1 MAEVSPSVQQHFTL
15 TRRYFLGLG
24 AAGIAGLNA
33 SAFSAQGDEE
43 PSVSFHR
50 PLRPEL
56 EEAIAKLEYL
66 TREENFRNAGRGTP
80 PPHTLPPEKLREAGL
95 HRDTWQLEVVADS
108 GGEAGEVAA
117 VGQGGAAKIENPLSK
132 ELGTALDFAGL
143 MKLAEKHAVRF
154 MSVMTCTNGRQPFG
168 MGLWEGV
175 PLREVIWLA
184 CPVANVRRVHYYGYH
199 NDDPK
204 QKFQSSLPMDRVLEE
219 PPGGLPVIL
228 AYKLNNEWL
237 TAKRGGPVRM
247 LVPDLYG
254 NKSVKWLQK
263 IILSNNYHI
272 TDTYATWNNDTES
285 HIKTCARFI
294 AVPKTA
300 KAGQPIAITGVAQV
314 GISGLSKVQY
324 CLEAAAGDKGGGKAG
339 RRAQEG
345 RDGPV
350 DAADTAAVEWR
361 DAVIL
366 PPPEHWGG
374 GLPNG
379 KLPDVPL
386 QIDPKTGKPRQWPFP
401 NSIVHWA
408 ALLEGLTAGRY
419 EIACRTIDARGYAQP
434 MPRPYLKSGHNAIE
448 RVPLVVEG

>member
-1 MAEVSPSVQQHFTL
+1 MTEVSHTIQQHILL
-15 TRRYFLGLG
+15 TRRYFMGLG
-24 AAGIAGLNA
+24 AAGMAGLNA
-33 SAFSAQGDEE
+33 SALGGQAGEGQTA
-43 PSVSFHR
+43 PLRR

-80 PPHTLPPEKLREAGL
+80 PPHTLPPEKLREVGL

-108 GGEAGEVAA
+108 GQEAGPAGQ
-117 VGQGGAAKIENPLSK
+117 VGQDGAAKIENPLSK
-132 ELGTALDFAGL
+132 ELGTALDFAAL

-175 PLREVIWLA
+175 PLREVIWLTR
-184 CPVANVRRVHYYGYH
+184 PVANIRRVHYYGYH
-199 NDDPK
+199 NNDPK
-204 QKFQSSLPMDRVLEE
+204 QKFQSSLPMDRVLED

-237 TAKRGGPVRM
+237 TPKRGGPVRM
-247 LVPDLYG
+247 LVPDLYA

-324 CLEAAAGDKGGGKAG
+324 CVEPAGEEKGGEKRGGKSG
-339 RRAQEG
+339 RRGQDG
-345 RDGPV
+345 RM
-350 DAADTAAVEWR
+350 DAADWR
-361 DAVIL
+361 EAVIL

-374 GLPNG
+374 GLPDG
-379 KLPDVPL
+379 KLPEVPL
-386 QIDPKTGKPRQWPFP
+386 QINPKTGKPHQWPLP
-401 NSIVHWA
+401 NAIVHWA
-408 ALLEGLTAGRY
+408 ALLEGLAPGRY

-448 RVPLVVEG
+448 RMPLVVEG